1 MITVTSACHSLEA
14 GGTLGL
20 GYVLRSGL
28 LAGAPLHDPVGGF
41 ADIRLATL
49 PFFDPQKRRPRM
61 PWTSWPRAS
70 DAGS

>member
-1 MITVTSACHSLEA
+1 
-14 GGTLGL
+14 
-20 GYVLRSGL
+20 
-28 LAGAPLHDPVGGF
+28 
-41 ADIRLATL
+41 L